1 MKKTDF
7 SFDIEQLEQVF
18 YNNLTEKGRR
28 LFAGLEAM
36 KIGYY
41 GVNDVSTKYKIN
53 KHTVRKG
60 QKELLSEN
68 LVPAGSIRK
77 KGGGRKKNRFY
88 FQYSR
93 NLY

>member
-1 MKKTDF
+1 MRKTDF
-7 SFDIEQLEQVF
+7 SFDIEKIEQVF
-18 YNNLTEKGRR
+18 YSNLTEKEQR

-41 GVNDVSTKYKIN
+41 AVNTVSTKYKIN

-68 LVPAGSIRK
+68 LAPAGSIRK
-77 KGGGRKKNRFY
+77 KGGGRKK
-88 FQYSR
+88 SR
-93 NLY
+93 